1 MKEVKKM
8 IPRDKGSIIQV
19 CNTFREMVAEGKVV
33 NVVVMVEFEDE
44 WPRLLQAGEED
55 PVRVL
60 GFMDWMKET
69 WRGSQIYNGEAFDDD
84 SG

>member
-1 MKEVKKM
+1 MVPRDQGSIRSISNTLHEMVKK
-8 IPRDKGSIIQV
+8 
-19 CNTFREMVAEGKVV
+19 GKVV

-44 WPRLLQAGEED
+44 WPRLLQAGEDD

-69 WRGSQIYNGEAFDDD
+69 WRESQIYNGEAFDDD